1 MALFEI
7 ESILSTSR
15 REKIEQATN
24 VVDLD
29 AIKGKPFD
37 TEGMKVVSLDLSNKA
52 VMKRE
57 EILKRAKEAETLD
70 NQ

>member
-1 MALFEI
+1 MSLFEI

-15 REKIEQATN
+15 REKVEQATN

-37 TEGMKVVSLDLSNKA
+37 TEGMKVVTLDVSNRA

-57 EILKRAKEAETLD
+57 EIVKRAKEAEAQD